1 MNAAAAAA
9 PATRKPSGPRAKKG
23 TVPTTALPSIEP
35 PRSAKAQALIDKINA
50 ENQERG
56 VVATYTFA
64 PTPAQAAVAARK
76 QVKEPVVPHPAT
88 VVTTREAMAVLGEKP
103 TRKPQ
108 VRKPKAEAV
117 NLFAAQTSAL
127 ATALQQAYDQGF
139 NAGLIKGDTAG
150 CDRATEALNA
160 KHDRIIAEIHAAILP
175 HVAVAAPK
183 VTRRKKVV

>member
-1 MNAAAAAA
+1 MNAAAAATTST
-9 PATRKPSGPRAKKG
+9 TRKPSGPRAKKG

-103 TRKPQ
+103 TRKP
-108 VRKPKAEAV
+108 KAEAV

>member
-1 MNAAAAAA
+1 MSLAAIKT

-23 TVPTTALPSIEP
+23 TVPTTTALPSIEP

-50 ENQERG
+50 ENAERG
-56 VVATYTFA
+56 VVSTDTFA

-76 QVKEPVVPHPAT
+76 QASEPVVPHPVTVAT
-88 VVTTREAMAVLGEKP
+88 TKEAMAVLGEKP
-103 TRKPQ
+103 T
-108 VRKPKAEAV
+108 RKPKAEAV

-160 KHDRIIAEIHAAILP
+160 KHDRIIAESHAAILP

-183 VTRRKKVV
+183 VTRRKRVV